1 MKTYYIDFEGY
12 CKIKA
17 RSKDEAEEKFWKYLQ
32 RPCAACYDDV
42 YDIIGVEEEEGDLDV
57 IS

>member
-17 RSKDEAEEKFWKYLQ
+17 RSEDEAEEKFWKNLQ

-42 YDIIGVEEEEGDLDV
+42 YDIIGIEEEDSNDF
-57 IS
+57 S